1 MAEVQHGS
9 AAANPGDGRRRS
21 AMLGPAG
28 LIPLALL
35 VGLTVTQGFDV
46 AAFGV
51 LAPEIRHTFGL
62 DNASIDAVAAL
73 TAALPVMGSVFLGY
87 FGDRGNRVRLTVWGA
102 ALWGVAAIFTGLAP
116 VLAILIAARLVGGI
130 GLLASHTIYPSLLSD
145 YYPPEGLAQ
154 IFAVFL
160 IGSTGLGL
168 VGSPLAGWMGS
179 LVGWRPTFVVL
190 AVPSFFCAVA
200 AAQLLREPPR
210 RALLPSDGDAA
221 VVPVLALGERFEGT
235 IRDGF
240 RAVRHIRTLRR
251 TWISAFLFGAGTI
264 PLATVVSDFF
274 HDVYHVGSTGRG
286 EIGAL
291 LGLFGLGGI
300 VVGGLLS
307 QRLIARA
314 RTALFPVVSGLAII
328 EFGVFALV
336 MAHLHSLEGSI
347 IAACLLAIGAVGFLP
362 TYVTFVAVIAPAKL
376 RSQAYA
382 WSLFFYALGA
392 ICLSGV
398 IGSVADSHGQRAA
411 LTLLALLVT
420 VGGLVGLS
428 ATRLV
433 KGDLARL
440 AEADAGAD
448 EHPGPG

>member
-1 MAEVQHGS
+1 MAEVQHGGS
-9 AAANPGDGRRRS
+9 APDPAKGGRRS
-21 AMLGPAG
+21 VVLGPAG
-28 LIPLALL
+28 LLPLALV

-51 LAPEIRHTFGL
+51 LSPEIRHTFGL

-87 FGDRGNRVRLTVWGA
+87 LGDKGDRVRLTVWGA
-102 ALWGVAAIFTGLAP
+102 AIWGVAAIFTGLAP

-168 VGSPLAGWMGS
+168 VASPLAGWMGS

-190 AVPSFFCAVA
+190 AIPTFACALA
-200 AAQLLREPPR
+200 AAKFLREPPR
-210 RALLPSDGDAA
+210 RTIVANESASLM
-221 VVPVLALGERFEGT
+221 VPVTAGEHFEGT

-240 RAVRHIRTLRR
+240 RAVRNIRTLRR
-251 TWISAFLFGAGTI
+251 TWVSAFLFGAGTI
-264 PLATVVSDFF
+264 PLATVVSNFF
-274 HDVYHVGSTGRG
+274 HDVYHVNATGRG

-291 LGLFGLGGI
+291 LGVFGLVGI
-300 VVGGLLS
+300 VLGGLLS
-307 QRLIARA
+307 QRIIARDRPA
-314 RTALFPVVSGLAII
+314 RFPIVSGLAVI
-328 EFGVFALV
+328 EFGLFALV
-336 MAHLHSLEGSI
+336 MAHVYSLRGSI
-347 IAACLLAIGAVGFLP
+347 IAACILAIGAVGFLP
-362 TYVTFVAVIAPAKL
+362 TYVTFVAVIAPPKL

-392 ICLSGV
+392 ICLSGI
-398 IGSVADSHGQRAA
+398 IGSVADAHGQRSALSLLAA
-411 LTLLALLVT
+411 LVM
-420 VGGLVGLS
+420 VGGVVGLS

-440 AEADAGAD
+440 AET
-448 EHPGPG
+448 